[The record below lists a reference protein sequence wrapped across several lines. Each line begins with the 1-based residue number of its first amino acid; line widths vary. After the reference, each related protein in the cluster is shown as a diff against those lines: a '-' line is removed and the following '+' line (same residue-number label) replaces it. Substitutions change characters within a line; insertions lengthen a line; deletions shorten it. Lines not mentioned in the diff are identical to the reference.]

1 MSKKNKNKIIVDFSN
16 ATSSEGVTG
25 SLYYIE
31 TSNNKILL
39 DCGMTQSSN
48 SWNDYLAN
56 KRKFNF
62 KVKELNYIFIS
73 HNNCD
78 HNSLLP
84 RLYSEGCN
92 AKIIIAKGGKR
103 FLKDML
109 EDVAYINGR
118 DAELFSKQKGREY
131 LPIYTKEDVANCL
144 NHVIEYDFNEK
155 ISLNE
160 NLQFELVSAGH
171 VTHSAQIVLWITE
184 GNQTKKILYTGD
196 LGNPLLPKNYTLPI
210 EYVNKANLI
219 IGECTYSNP
228 NKPRA
233 DKKLR
238 KKDLEKIRDVIL
250 DTCFRKHG
258 RVLIPTFAF
267 DRSVEMLTEL
277 YNMFGGDEKFNIP
290 IVLDSPLMLKHF
302 KNYFNTL
309 DEDRVEKLKKVFT
322 WKNIIQIEDYS
333 ESMTWAESTRPMV
346 ILASSG
352 MLMAGHVKNYLPYII
367 RDYDSTILFVGYL
380 VEGTLGH
387 KIKYGKENRKIK
399 IDGKLIPNN
408 CSIIALHSFS
418 SHMQYEELLKYY
430 SNLICDK
437 LVLVHGNT
445 NDRVNFAEKLREECN
460 KKCKTNK
467 ILVANSSMKIHL

>member
-1 MSKKNKNKIIVDFSN
+1 MKKKNYITVDFSN

-25 SLYYIE
+25 SLYYVE
-31 TSNNKILL
+31 TSKNKILL
-39 DCGMTQSSN
+39 DCGMTQTSN
-48 SWNDYLAN
+48 SWNDYLTN

-62 KVKELNYIFIS
+62 KVKQLDFIFIS
-73 HNNCD
+73 HLHAD
-78 HNSLLP
+78 HVALLP
-84 RLYSEGCN
+84 RLYSEGCD

-155 ISLNE
+155 VTLNE
-160 NLQFELVSAGH
+160 NLQFELIRAGH

-210 EYVNKANLI
+210 DYVNKANLV

-228 NKPRA
+228 NKPKA
-233 DKKLR
+233 NEKMR
-238 KKDLEKIRDVIL
+238 KKDLEKIHDVIL

-277 YNMFGGDEKFNIP
+277 YNMFGEDEKFNIP

-309 DEDRVEKLKKVFT
+309 DEERVEKLKKVFT
-322 WKNIIQIEDYS
+322 WKNIVQIEDYS
-333 ESMTWAESTRPMV
+333 ESITWAESMRPMV

-352 MLMAGHVKNYLPYII
+352 MLMAGHVKNFLPHII
-367 RDYDSTILFVGYL
+367 KDYDSTILFVGYL
-380 VEGTLGH
+380 VEGTLGY
-387 KIKYGKENRKIK
+387 KIKYSKEDRKIK
-399 IDGKLIPNN
+399 IDGALVPNN
-408 CSIIALHSFS
+408 CSIVALNSFS
-418 SHMQYEELLKYY
+418 SHMQYEELINYY
-430 SNLICDK
+430 SNIIADK
-437 LVLVHGNT
+437 LVLVHGNMQ
-445 NDRVNFAEKLREECN
+445 DRITFAETLKEACAN
-460 KKCKTNK
+460 KCKTTK
-467 ILVANSSMKIHL
+467 ILVGNSSMKIHL

>member
-1 MSKKNKNKIIVDFSN
+1 MKKKNYITVDFSN

-48 SWNDYLAN
+48 IWEDYLAN

-62 KVKELNYIFIS
+62 KIKQIDYIFIS
-73 HNNCD
+73 HPHAD
-78 HNSLLP
+78 HVALLP
-84 RLYSEGCN
+84 RLYAEGCD
-92 AKIIIAKGGKR
+92 AKIIVAKGTKR
-103 FLKDML
+103 FMKDML
-109 EDVAYINGR
+109 EDVAYISER
-118 DAELFSKQKGREY
+118 DALLFSRQRGREY
-131 LPIYTKEDVANCL
+131 PPLYTTKDVANCL
-144 NHVIEYDFNEK
+144 NHVLEYDFNEK
-155 ISLNE
+155 IELNE
-160 NLQFELVSAGH
+160 NLHFELVRAGH
-171 VTHSAQIVLWITE
+171 VAHSAQIILWLTE

-196 LGNPLLPKNYTLPI
+196 LGNSLLPKHYTANI
-210 EYVNKANLI
+210 EYVQKANLV
-219 IGECTYSNP
+219 IGESTYSNP
-228 NKPRA
+228 DKPKA
-233 DKKLR
+233 NVKNR
-238 KKDLEKIRDVIL
+238 KKDLEKIREVIS
-250 DTCFRKHG
+250 DTCFRKKG

-267 DRSVEMLTEL
+267 DRSVEILTEL
-277 YNMFGGDEKFNIP
+277 YNMFGHDDKFDIP

-309 DEDRVEKLKKVFT
+309 DSEKLEKLKEVFS
-322 WKNIIQIEDYS
+322 WKNIVQIDEYS
-333 ESMTWAESTRPMV
+333 ESLTWAKAQRPMV

-352 MLMAGHVKNYLPYII
+352 MLNSGRVCNYLPYII

-380 VEGTLGH
+380 VEGTLGY

-430 SNLICDK
+430 SDIICDK
-437 LVLVHGNT
+437 LILVHGNT
-445 NDRVNFAEKLREECN
+445 NDRINFAEKLREERN

-467 ILVANSSMKIHL
+467 ILIANSSMKIHL